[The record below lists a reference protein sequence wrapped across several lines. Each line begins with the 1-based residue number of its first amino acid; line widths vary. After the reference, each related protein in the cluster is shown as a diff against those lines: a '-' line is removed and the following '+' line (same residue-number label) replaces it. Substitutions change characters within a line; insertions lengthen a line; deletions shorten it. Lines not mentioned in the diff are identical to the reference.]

1 MLSLAVLVTCI
12 FKCQAIG
19 DYGTADV
26 YDLLIQKQD
35 GVIGVESES
44 SADVGILPLRSRG
57 SWNVASCSLSLPPLI
72 EVVQPDFAKEGGS
85 KLSCQLKMSKSWSTA
100 ATFLWLCHAR
110 KQPTKKHVSE
120 RWWNMM

>member
-35 GVIGVESES
+35 GVIGVSRRIRVFS
-44 SADVGILPLRSRG
+44 RRWHIASAQQRVLE
-57 SWNVASCSLSLPPLI
+57 CSKLLALPP
-72 EVVQPDFAKEGGS
+72 EGGS